1 MTKPIR
7 RGDSVVARPT
17 PRNNTRWREVF
28 LEKLAETSN
37 VTASAEWANVTT
49 AQVYASRRGEPE
61 FARNWMAALCEGYD
75 NLEMEVLRRLRTG
88 DSKDADGHKFD
99 FGAALR
105 VLTAHRES
113 AARERAIRDNED
125 ADAIIASTAS
135 TTAAAAASGNDD
147 LPGWHG
153 RERQRGVPDAAS
165 AASAAS
171 AGARARIISGYSIE

>member
-17 PRNNTRWREVF
+17 PRNNTRRREVF

-61 FARNWMAALCEGYD
+61 FARKWMAALCEGYD

-165 AASAAS
+165 AASA
-171 AGARARIISGYSIE
+171 GARARIISGYSIE